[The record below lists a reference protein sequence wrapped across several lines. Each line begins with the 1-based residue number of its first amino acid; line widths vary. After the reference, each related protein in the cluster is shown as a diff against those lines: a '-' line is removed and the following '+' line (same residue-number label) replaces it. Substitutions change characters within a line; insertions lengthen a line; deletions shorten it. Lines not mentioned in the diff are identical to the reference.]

1 MTIILLVVKL
11 ALIGLLFFVNKYIK
25 METKIINQPLLGG
38 VPMKHD
44 SPDVNVLANSNYGMQ
59 SIGLIGGSPG
69 R

>member
-1 MTIILLVVKL
+1 MTIILLVVKA
-11 ALIGLLFFVNKYIK
+11 ALIGLLFFVNRYIK
-25 METKIINQPLLGG
+25 KETKLVSQPLLGG

-44 SPDVNVLANSNYGMQ
+44 SPDVNVMSNYGMQ